1 MKGHKVPY
9 KESGPANAQRAQTP
23 WWVSTQHLIGKVRE
37 ESPTVCDQLMHSS
50 LIGWWWCN
58 RAVSQGLTLLIL
70 RLLEKEMVSHSNI
83 LTSKILWTKESGE
96 LQPMGSHFLATKQ
109 KWCNSSCSC
118 HIELTVVCAITAIM
132 RSWRENQDSGAEAYQ
147 YLPYHYTPAIYWTLQ
162 LSTTRMI
169 DCYMSVHSFKGNMN
183 WIFYY

>member
-83 LTSKILWTKESGE
+83 LAWKTPVTEETGRLPSIASQRVGNDWSNLPILR
-96 LQPMGSHFLATKQ
+96 LQQVWQLCSYGHPVDKDFHLVGILAIIKQ
-109 KWCNSSCSC
+109 LRKFASDT
-118 HIELTVVCAITAIM
+118 II
-132 RSWRENQDSGAEAYQ
+132 
-147 YLPYHYTPAIYWTLQ
+147 
-162 LSTTRMI
+162 
-169 DCYMSVHSFKGNMN
+169 
-183 WIFYY
+183 